1 MNEKKS
7 ISTTEINELKFHCE
21 MDVAMHYVG
30 GKWKT
35 VVLWYLIEDKKRFN
49 EIKKLIPNITE
60 KMLSIQLKSLE
71 EDGIIKKE
79 VFNIKPP
86 LKVEYS
92 LTEFGKTLIPLLQYL
107 VTWGRF
113 VVKEK
118 SYSVH
123 IKKVVPKV

>member
-1 MNEKKS
+1 
-7 ISTTEINELKFHCE
+7 

-35 VVLWYLIEDKKRFN
+35 VVLWYLIEGKKRFH
-49 EIKKLIPNITE
+49 ELKKFIPNITE

-79 VFNIKPP
+79 VFNLKPP
-86 LKVEYS
+86 LRVEYS
-92 LTEFGKTLIPLLQYL
+92 LTDFGKTLIPLLEYL

-118 SYSVH
+118 SYEIQV
-123 IKKVVPKV
+123 KKISSQE

>member
-1 MNEKKS
+1 
-7 ISTTEINELKFHCE
+7 

-30 GKWKT
+30 GKWKAI
-35 VVLWYLIEDKKRFN
+35 VLYYLIEEKKRFN

-60 KMLSIQLKSLE
+60 KMLSIQLKNLE
-71 EDGIIKKE
+71 EHGIIKKE

-92 LTEFGKTLIPLLQYL
+92 LTDFGKTLIPLLKYL
-107 VTWGRF
+107 VTWGSY

-118 SYSVH
+118 SHVIQ
-123 IKKVVPKV
+123 IKK

>member
-1 MNEKKS
+1 MNNNVES
-7 ISTTEINELKFHCE
+7 PSNEITELKFHCG
-21 MDVAMHYVG
+21 MDVAMHHLG

-35 VVLWYLIEDKKRFN
+35 VVLYYLIEDKKRFN
-49 EIKKLIPNITE
+49 EIKKLVPNITE

-92 LTEFGKTLIPLLQYL
+92 LTDFGKTLIPLLESL
-107 VTWGRF
+107 VDWGHF
-113 VVKEK
+113 VVKER
-118 SYSVH
+118 SYTMH
-123 IKKVVPKV
+123 TKK

>member
-1 MNEKKS
+1 MNDKTMVP
-7 ISTTEINELKFHCE
+7 TTETVDVKFHCE

-35 VVLWYLIEDKKRFN
+35 VVLWYLIEGKKRFH
-49 EIKKLIPNITE
+49 ELKRSIPNITE

-79 VFNIKPP
+79 VFNSKPP
-86 LKVEYS
+86 LRVEYS
-92 LTEFGKTLIPLLQYL
+92 LTDFGRTLVPLLEYL

-118 SYSVH
+118 SYTIHVDKIS
-123 IKKVVPKV
+123 PEA

>member
-1 MNEKKS
+1 MKDK
-7 ISTTEINELKFHCE
+7 ISLPTNEINELKFHCE

-30 GKWKT
+30 GKWKAI
-35 VVLWYLIEDKKRFN
+35 VLYYLIEEKKRFN

-60 KMLSIQLKSLE
+60 KMLSIQLKNLE
-71 EDGIIKKE
+71 EHGIIKKE

-92 LTEFGKTLIPLLQYL
+92 LTDFGKTLIPLLKYL
-107 VTWGRF
+107 VTWGSY

-118 SYSVH
+118 SHVIQ
-123 IKKVVPKV
+123 IKK

>member
-1 MNEKKS
+1 MNDSVRLSDHAIEG
-7 ISTTEINELKFHCE
+7 LKFHCG
-21 MDVAMHYVG
+21 MDVAMHHLG

-35 VVLWYLIEDKKRFN
+35 VVLYYLIDGKKRFN
-49 EIKKLIPNITE
+49 EIKKRIPNITE

-79 VFNIKPP
+79 VFNTKPP

-92 LTEFGKTLIPLLQYL
+92 LTDFGKTLIPLLESL
-107 VTWGRF
+107 VDWGHF

-118 SYSVH
+118 SYTMHTTKS
-123 IKKVVPKV
+123 IQ